1 MRIGAFEVLEPLRE
15 PRNTHALVMIRPWV
29 DVGSVGSLT
38 LRQLERHFQAQKL
51 GALARPGTFFDFT
64 RYRPSVKMVNGQREM
79 TYPNSFVN
87 FAPADDESEPD
98 LLFLHLLEPH
108 AMAEDYIDS
117 IVALLEYFKVSVYC
131 RIGAMYDSVP
141 HTRPLVVTGNP
152 GPIEPRAGA
161 MPPLVQQ
168 RQSQYE
174 GPTTIMNRLND
185 AAVAMDI
192 GIMSF
197 MAHLPHYAQLDED
210 FAGTARMLEVLAAF
224 YDFPA
229 TLAPVHRGRL
239 QYAELDVAMDRQPA
253 VKSLVAR
260 LESHY
265 DVTYQIPGQ
274 SPPPEE
280 EASDE
285 PAKLSP
291 EIEQFLKDLDLG
303 M

>member
-1 MRIGAFEVLEPLRE
+1 MRIGAFEILEPLRE
-15 PRNTHALVMIRPWV
+15 PRDTHALVMIRPWV

-38 LRQLERHFQAQKL
+38 LRQMERHFQAQQL
-51 GALARPGTFFDFT
+51 GGLARPGTFFDFT
-64 RYRPSVKMVNGQREM
+64 RYRPSVRVVNGQREM
-79 TYPNSFVN
+79 TYPNSLVN
-87 FAPADDESEPD
+87 FAPADTGSD

-108 AMAEDYIDS
+108 AMAEDYVES
-117 IVALLEYFKVSVYC
+117 IIELLEFFKVRVYC

-152 GPIEPRAGA
+152 GPVEPRPGA
-161 MPPLVQQ
+161 NPPLIQQ

-185 AAVAMDI
+185 AAAAMDI

-210 FAGTARMLEVLAAF
+210 FAGTARMLEVLSAF

-229 TLAPVHRGRL
+229 NLAPIHRGRL
-239 QYAELDVAMDRQPA
+239 QYAELDAAMDRQPA

-265 DVTYQIPGQ
+265 DTTYQISG
-274 SPPPEE
+274 SPSRPSEPEE
-280 EASDE
+280 D
-285 PAKLSP
+285 PPKLSP